1 MKKLIITVAFACA
14 AAFAQAA
21 NFTWGSGGGEWYDQ
35 NGDEMYGGTAF
46 LYLGTVTASDTAFNT
61 ASATLITSSG
71 FDSDQWVYGNYDVDN
86 MSSSDLVTS
95 TDAGQAYSI
104 VLVNKAVSTL
114 DGYEGEYTILTGS
127 SARGQL
133 PGATV
138 TYYAS
143 FVNDTAPV
151 TTSST
156 MGAVPEPTSGLLL
169 LLGMAG
175 LALKRKRA

>member
-1 MKKLIITVAFACA
+1 MKKLIITAAFACA

-21 NFTWGSGGGEWYDQ
+21 NFTWGSAGGEWYDQ

-61 ASATLITSSG
+61 AAATLITSSG
-71 FDSDQWVYGNYDVDN
+71 FDSDQWVYGNVDTDN

-104 VLVNKAVSTL
+104 ILVNKAVSSL
-114 DGYEGEYTILTGS
+114 DGYEGEYTILTGLS
-127 SARGQL
+127 ERGEL

-138 TYYAS
+138 SYYAM
-143 FVNDTAPV
+143 FQNDSAPI

>member
-1 MKKLIITVAFACA
+1 MKKLIITAAVICA

-35 NGDEMYGGTAF
+35 NGDDMYGGTAF

-61 ASATLITSSG
+61 AAATLITSSG
-71 FDSDQWVYGNYDVDN
+71 FDDNQWVYGNYDVDN
-86 MSSSDLVTS
+86 LSSSDLVAS
-95 TDAGQAYSI
+95 TDAGQIYSI

-138 TYYAS
+138 TYYAV
-143 FVNDTAPV
+143 FQNDTAPI

-156 MGAVPEPTSGLLL
+156 MGAVPEPTSGLLML
-169 LLGMAG
+169 VGMAG
-175 LALKRKRA
+175 LALRRRRA

>member
-1 MKKLIITVAFACA
+1 MKKLIIMAAVVCVAT
-14 AAFAQAA
+14 FAQAA
-21 NFTWGSGGGEWYDQ
+21 TFIWGSSGGEWYDQ

-61 ASATLITSSG
+61 SAATFITSGG
-71 FDSDQWVYGNYDVDN
+71 FDDNQWVYGNVDTDN
-86 MSSSDLVTS
+86 LTSSDLVTS
-95 TDAGQAYSI
+95 VDAGQAYSI

-114 DGYEGEYTILTGS
+114 DGFEGEYTILTGS
-127 SARGQL
+127 SARGEL

-138 TYYAS
+138 SYYADFS
-143 FVNDTAPV
+143 NTAAPV

-156 MGAVPEPTSGLLL
+156 MGAVPEPTSGILL